1 VTVAC
6 TNVPVSATCTLSTT
20 TMTFTDGVTA
30 QTSTITLTAK
40 SQIPPPGSSPGGKIQ
55 RMVVVLL
62 FALALVFAGTSVWVP
77 RHRWSFASVAL
88 LLLVLGVS
96 GCGAAATTPQG
107 SYTFDLTGT
116 SGSVTNTID
125 VALTVN

>member
-1 VTVAC
+1 
-6 TNVPVSATCTLSTT
+6 
-20 TMTFTDGVTA
+20 MTFTDGVTA

-40 SQIPPPGSSPGGKIQ
+40 SMTPPPGSSPGGNIK
-55 RMVVVLL
+55 RMVVVLV
-62 FALALVFAGTSVWVP
+62 FALAVLFAGASVRLP
-77 RHRWSFASVAL
+77 RQRWSFASVAL

-96 GCGAAATTPQG
+96 GCGANATTPQG

-116 SGSVTNTID
+116 SGNVTNTID

>member
-1 VTVAC
+1 MGC
-6 TNVPVSATCTLSTT
+6 
-20 TMTFTDGVTA
+20 TA
-30 QTSTITLTAK
+30 QTSTVTLAAK
-40 SQIPPPGSSPGGKIQ
+40 GQILRRVVGPVEIFKRI
-55 RMVVVLL
+55 VVVLL
-62 FALALVFAGTSVWVP
+62 FALALVFAAASVRMP
-77 RHRWSFASVAL
+77 RQRWSFASVAL

-96 GCGAAATTPQG
+96 GCGASATTPQG